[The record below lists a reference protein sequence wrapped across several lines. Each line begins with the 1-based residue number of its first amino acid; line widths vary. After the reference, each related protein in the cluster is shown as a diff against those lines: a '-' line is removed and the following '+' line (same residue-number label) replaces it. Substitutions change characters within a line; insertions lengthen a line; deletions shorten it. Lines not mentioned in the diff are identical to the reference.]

1 MDAHR
6 PIDVLG
12 TGIDRLLSD
21 DVVACKCGKAR
32 ILDIFNLLSRELH
45 MGLILI
51 YDNVPV
57 LVVANT
63 VGELEPGVLADRILT
78 EAINVLLA
86 LDFLGIAD
94 VVDDFAQSRS
104 LRDEKGERRG
114 N

>member
-6 PIDVLG
+6 PIDVLV

-63 VGELEPGVLADRILT
+63 VGELDPGVLADRILT

-86 LDFLGIAD
+86 LDFLIAD